1 MRKIQPITEM
11 AEAMSEQ
18 VANGKRTKDI
28 YKVQA
33 EQFKAEQLSQDIG
46 RAVYALSQPEAE
58 AGRVDFSNVEDV
70 RRRIVDYLK
79 ACQLSG
85 TYPSVQGLASFGF
98 GISRQALNQW
108 LRRDKNSGS
117 EVAQLIGR
125 ATDMFADILTN
136 QSLHNNAN
144 GIQALFQLKNN
155 HAFADRVE
163 VEPII
168 EKDEDDI
175 GHWTAE
181 RIRAQYLMDDYGTT
195 DIKQLPPEG
204 LSWFDDDELKAAGVE
219 RPAASKEDDGGGHT
233 VLPYT

>member
-11 AEAMSEQ
+11 AAAMSEQ

-58 AGRVDFSNVEDV
+58 ADRVDFSNVEDV

-108 LRRDKNSGS
+108 LRRDKNKGS
-117 EVAQLIGR
+117 EAAELIER
-125 ATDMFADILTN
+125 ACDMFADVLTN

-163 VEPII
+163 IEPILEHEPEAAMSAEDI
-168 EKDEDDI
+168 ARRYLVEYEPEALPEDE
-175 GHWTAE
+175 GAC
-181 RIRAQYLMDDYGTT
+181 
-195 DIKQLPPEG
+195 
-204 LSWFDDDELKAAGVE
+204 
-219 RPAASKEDDGGGHT
+219 KEDDAGRHT

>member
-58 AGRVDFSNVEDV
+58 AERVDFSSVEDV
-70 RRRIVDYLK
+70 RRRIVDYLR

-85 TYPSVQGLASFGF
+85 VYPSVQGLASFGF

-108 LRRDKNSGS
+108 LRRDKNRGS
-117 EVAQLIGR
+117 EVAQLIER
-125 ATDMFADILTN
+125 ACDMFADVLTN

-155 HAFADRVE
+155 HAFADRLE
-163 VEPII
+163 IEPIYD
-168 EKDEDDI
+168 K
-175 GHWTAE
+175 AE
-181 RIRAQYLMDDYGTT
+181 EESM
-195 DIKQLPPEG
+195 
-204 LSWFDDDELKAAGVE
+204 
-219 RPAASKEDDGGGHT
+219 SKEELEQWIMERYAPEMLDEPKGASAFKENDGGGHT

>member
-18 VANGKRTKDI
+18 VASGKRTKDI

-58 AGRVDFSNVEDV
+58 AERVDFSNVEDV

-108 LRRDKNSGS
+108 LRRDKNSSS

-163 VEPII
+163 IEPII
-168 EKDEDDI
+168 DNEPEREYLS
-175 GHWTAE
+175 AE
-181 RIRAQYLMDDYGTT
+181 EIAKKYG
-195 DIKQLPPEG
+195 IEWEPEPEALPEAEG
-204 LSWFDDDELKAAGVE
+204 AY
-219 RPAASKEDDGGGHT
+219 KEDDGGGHT

>member
-18 VANGKRTKDI
+18 VVNGKRTKDI

-46 RAVYALSQPEAE
+46 RAVYALSQSEAE
-58 AGRVDFSNVEDV
+58 AERVDFSSVEDV
-70 RRRIVDYLK
+70 RRRIVDYLR

-108 LRRDKNSGS
+108 LRRDKNKGS
-117 EVAQLIGR
+117 EAAELIER
-125 ATDMFADILTN
+125 ACDMFADILTN

-163 VEPII
+163 IEPILDK
-168 EKDEDDI
+168 EPENEWTVEEMQKWFLEDAG
-175 GHWTAE
+175 GHE
-181 RIRAQYLMDDYGTT
+181 
-195 DIKQLPPEG
+195 PE
-204 LSWFDDDELKAAGVE
+204 ETC
-219 RPAASKEDDGGGHT
+219 KEEDGGGHT

>member
-18 VANGKRTKDI
+18 VNNSKRGKDI

-58 AGRVDFSNVEDV
+58 AERVDLSNAEDV
-70 RRRIVDYLK
+70 RQRIIDYLT
-79 ACQLSG
+79 ACQLKG
-85 TYPSVQGLASFGF
+85 IYPSVQGLASFGF

-108 LRRDKNSGS
+108 RRRDKNKGS
-117 EVAQLIGR
+117 EAAELIER

-144 GIQALFQLKNN
+144 PVQSLFQLKNN
-155 HAFADRVE
+155 HSFADRVE
-163 VEPII
+163 IEPIL
-168 EKDEDDI
+168 EHETEAAMSAEDIAKRYLVD
-175 GHWTAE
+175 WEPEALPEAE
-181 RIRAQYLMDDYGTT
+181 GAY
-195 DIKQLPPEG
+195 
-204 LSWFDDDELKAAGVE
+204 
-219 RPAASKEDDGGGHT
+219 KEDDGGGHT